1 MPWDQQTDHSLANM
15 YQRLPGHALAAINPL
30 KPCNFAALEIPA
42 WAPKEA
48 IAYSVA
54 TSNRGDVFSTWKTY
68 TLPNEAKLKHAL
80 AAIERANSSMK
91 RARKFQ
97 LNFTNGAHMVL
108 SRDDPDDKTTLVFH
122 SVYNPNTVYEAA
134 TARSVSR
141 NRGPNKEKLKVL
153 ADERGHL
160 IKRRADSQ
168 SSFSPAKL
176 FNHAPNTSVSRTG
189 FAFTPVSGISHQV
202 KPNEIIAGVRP
213 GLRETSPQAAL
224 YRPRPVSAAFLNK
237 ATLSQQRGA
246 TPFTSVY
253 PNETLDHRFR
263 KAATGTPGGQMPSI
277 PRQQY
282 AQSARTPRSQPGQQ
296 NQQQQQNSPSAAA
309 EYH

>member
-15 YQRLPGHALAAINPL
+15 YQRLPGHALATINPL
-30 KPCNFAALEIPA
+30 KPSNFAALEIPA

-48 IAYSVA
+48 IAYSAA

-80 AAIERANSSMK
+80 AAIERANASMK

-108 SRDDPDDKTTLVFH
+108 SRDDPDDPTSLVFH
-122 SVYNPNTVYEAA
+122 SVYNPNTVFQAA

-141 NRGPNKEKLKVL
+141 NRGPNEQKLKVL
-153 ADERGHL
+153 ADENGHL
-160 IKRRADSQ
+160 INRRADSL

-176 FNHAPNTSVSRTG
+176 FNHAPNTSVSRAG

-202 KPNEIIAGVRP
+202 KPNEIIRGVRP

-224 YRPRPVSAAFLNK
+224 FRPRPVSAAFLPK

-253 PNETLDHRFR
+253 TNEKLDHRFR
-263 KAATGTPGGQMPSI
+263 KAANGTVGGQLPSI
-277 PRQQY
+277 AREQY
-282 AQSARTPRSQPGQQ
+282 GQNSARTPRSPPAAKKEE
-296 NQQQQQNSPSAAA
+296 NSPSVQKQ
-309 EYH
+309 